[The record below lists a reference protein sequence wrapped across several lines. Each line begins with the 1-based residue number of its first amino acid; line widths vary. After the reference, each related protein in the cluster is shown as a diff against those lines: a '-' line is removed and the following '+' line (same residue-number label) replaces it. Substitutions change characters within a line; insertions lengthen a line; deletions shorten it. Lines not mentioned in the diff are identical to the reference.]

1 MSRFFIDR
9 PIFAIVIAMV
19 MALAGI
25 LAIRQLAISQFPP
38 LAPPQIS
45 VSAVFPGAD
54 AQTLENTTTQVIE
67 QQMKGLDHLI
77 YFSSTSDSSGSA
89 VVTMTFAQGTNPD
102 TAQVQVQNKLQS
114 AIALLPLEVQ
124 LQGLTVT
131 KSARNFA
138 LIVALE
144 SVDGSHNQDDLG
156 DYIASQIEEPLS
168 RINGVGDTQFFGS
181 QYAMRIW
188 LDPIKMANLQ
198 ITVGDI
204 TSAVTAQNDQVSAG
218 QIGGLPTVSGQRLNV
233 IVNVQSRLQTADQF
247 RQIILRANPDG
258 SIVRLGDVA
267 RVQIGAETEA
277 YISRYNGHPAT
288 GLAIKLAPGANALAT
303 ISAVKARMK
312 ELSANFPPDI
322 KVVYPIDT
330 SPFISLSIRDVVI
343 TLIEAVVLV
352 FVVMLIFLQDWRATL
367 IPTIAVPVVMLGA
380 FAVLYAAGFTI
391 NTLTLFG
398 MVLAVGLLVDDAI
411 VVVENVERLIHTEGL
426 SPKEAAR
433 KSMDEITGALVGIG
447 TVLSAVFLP
456 MAFFGGSA
464 GVIYRQFSIT
474 IVSSMVLSVLVAL
487 ILTPSLCALILRPAS
502 AEGGREKG
510 FTGWFNRNF
519 ARGVDRYGHGV
530 ERANRRWGRTF
541 VVYGLVVGGMVL
553 LFLSLPGG
561 FLPDEDQGF
570 LFTQVN
576 MPTGATAEQTEAVMA
591 KVRHHYLVDEKAD
604 VAGLFTAA
612 GFGFVGVSQN
622 TGLGFATLK
631 DWSQR
636 PGKKNSV
643 QAVAQRVFTQLA
655 PQVSEGQV
663 IAFAPPAAFELGN
676 ATGFDFEL
684 KDIGNVGHDKLLAA
698 RNQLLGMAKNDTGLA
713 QVRPNGLD
721 DVPLLKVNVDHA
733 RAGSF
738 GLSQADINATV
749 STAFGGAFVNQFI
762 DRGRV
767 KKVFIQADA
776 PFRTSPEDLSN
787 LYVRGSSGTMA
798 PLSAFASTEWTH
810 GPTRLER
817 YNGEPAMEIQG
828 SPAPGESTG
837 TAMARM
843 EALAKKLPPGI
854 GYEWTGLSYE
864 EKASGG
870 QAGGLY
876 AISLLIVFLALAALY
891 ESWSVPIAVMLVV
904 PLGVIGAVLSA
915 RLTGLQN
922 DIYFQV
928 GLITTIGVSAKNAIL
943 IVEFAEERMKMGM
956 NAADAALAAAKLRL
970 RPILMTSFAFI
981 FGVMPLAIAHGAGS
995 GGQNAIGRG
1004 VVGGMLSA
1012 TVLAIFFV
1020 PVFFLVVKRLF
1031 RQDAAPVAA
1040 AADTPPPAAPPPPPP
1055 PAPPPPPPPSPAPAP
1070 APLSAAPKEA

>member
-9 PIFAIVIAMV
+9 PIFAWVIAMV
-19 MALAGI
+19 LILAGV
-25 LAIRQLAISQFPP
+25 LAIRALSISQFPP

-45 VSAVFPGAD
+45 VTAVYPGAD
-54 AQTLENTTTQVIE
+54 AQTLENTTTQIIE

-77 YFSSTSDSSGSA
+77 YFSSTSDSSGTA
-89 VVTMTFAQGTNPD
+89 TVTMTFAQGTNPD

-114 AIALLPLEVQ
+114 ATALLPQEVQ
-124 LQGLTVT
+124 LQGLTVA

-144 SVDGSHNQDDLG
+144 SVDGSHDQDDLG
-156 DYIASQIEEPLS
+156 DYIASQVEDPLS
-168 RINGVGDTQFFGS
+168 RVTGVGDTQFFGS

-198 ITVGDI
+198 VTVGDV
-204 TSAVTAQNDQVSAG
+204 TSAVTAQNAQVSAG
-218 QIGGLPTVSGQRLNV
+218 QIGGLPTVKGQRLNA
-233 IVNVQSRLQTADQF
+233 IVNVQSRLQTPEEF
-247 RQIILRANPDG
+247 RQILLRTNTNG

-267 RVQIGAETEA
+267 RVEIGAENEA

-303 ISAVKARMK
+303 IKAVKAKMA
-312 ELSANFPPDI
+312 ELSATFPPDI

-330 SPFISLSIRDVVI
+330 SPFISLSIKDVVI
-343 TLIEAVVLV
+343 TLGEAVLLV
-352 FVVMLIFLQDWRATL
+352 FLVMLVFLQNWRATL
-367 IPTIAVPVVMLGA
+367 IPTIAVPVVLLGS
-380 FAVLYAAGFTI
+380 FAVLYLAGFTI
-391 NTLTLFG
+391 NTLTMFG
-398 MVLAVGLLVDDAI
+398 MVLAIGLLVDDAI

-447 TVLSAVFLP
+447 LVLSAVFLP

-474 IVSSMVLSVLVAL
+474 IVSSMALSVMVAL
-487 ILTPSLCALILRPAS
+487 ILTPALCATILKPAK
-502 AEGGREKG
+502 ANQGREKG
-510 FTGWFNRNF
+510 FAGWFNRNF
-519 ARGVDRYGHGV
+519 ERGVERYGHGV
-530 ERANRRWGRTF
+530 EKANGRWGRTF
-541 VVYGLVVGGMVL
+541 VVYCLIVGGMAL
-553 LFLSLPGG
+553 LFTTLPGG

-570 LFTQVN
+570 LFTQVS

-591 KVRHHYLVDEKAD
+591 KVRHHYLVDEKAN

-612 GFGFVGVSQN
+612 GFGFVGIGQN

-636 PGKKNSV
+636 PGKANSV
-643 QAVAQRVFTQLA
+643 QAVVQRVFQQLA
-655 PQVSEGQV
+655 PQITAGQV

-684 KDIGNVGHDKLLAA
+684 KDVGNVGHAKLVAA
-698 RNQLLGMAKNDTGLA
+698 RNQLLGMARQDKGLA

-721 DVPLLKVNVDHA
+721 DVPQLKLNIDHA
-733 RAGSF
+733 RAGAF
-738 GLSQADINATV
+738 GLSQSDINTTV
-749 STAFGGAFVNQFI
+749 STAFGSSFVNQFI

-767 KKVFIQADA
+767 KKVFVQADA
-776 PFRTSPEDLSN
+776 PYRTKPEDLNN
-787 LYVRGSSGTMA
+787 LYVRGASGTMA
-798 PLSAFASTEWTH
+798 PVSAFATSEWIY

-817 YNGEPAMEIQG
+817 YNGEPSMEIQG
-828 SPAPGESTG
+828 SPTPGESTG
-837 TAMARM
+837 TAMAHM

-870 QAGGLY
+870 QAGSLY
-876 AISLLIVFLALAALY
+876 ALSLLIVFLCLAALY
-891 ESWSVPIAVMLVV
+891 ESWSVPIAVLLVV
-904 PLGVIGAVLSA
+904 PLGVVGAVLSA
-915 RLTGLQN
+915 HLTGLDN

-956 NAADAALAAAKLRL
+956 SAAEAALAAAKLRL

-981 FGVMPLAIAHGAGS
+981 FGVLPLALSHGAGS

-1004 VVGGMLSA
+1004 VIGGMISA

-1020 PVFFLVVKRLF
+1020 PVFFIVVKRLF
-1031 RQDAAPVAA
+1031 RQDRPAADAAPA
-1040 AADTPPPAAPPPPPP
+1040 
-1055 PAPPPPPPPSPAPAP
+1055 
-1070 APLSAAPKEA
+1070 EGQ